1 MDAAFSALCRALHD
15 LPKPLLVLL
24 DDGCP
29 RSGWPQPLAGVQL
42 LVNRYDVYLALQ
54 HAGWAVEFSDWQ
66 LDSYPSA
73 HYASVLYQV
82 AKEKPAVLH
91 LLEHSARLL
100 APDGQLCL
108 LGYNEQGIQS
118 YIRKASAR
126 LGRLAEQQ
134 LLGKGLRQAWI
145 TRLAAHTSAALTT
158 QDYTQLQL
166 IGEQQEL
173 RFYSKPGVFG
183 WDKLDAGS
191 RLLIASLEAQQPS
204 LSGAR
209 VLDLGCGY
217 GYLSAHAARL
227 GAAAMVATDNNA
239 AALLASQRTLAPWAE
254 RVQIVADDCAQ
265 AISQRFDY
273 VLCNPPFHQG
283 FKVESQLT
291 HRFLHATEQHL
302 APNGQAWWVVN
313 RFIPVERLASGVFR
327 QCCLVA
333 DDGRFKVFQLGNARP
348 VKPPRS

>member
-29 RSGWPQPLAGVQL
+29 RSGWPLPLAGVQL
-42 LVNRYDVYLALQ
+42 LANRYDLYLALQ
-54 HAGWAVEFSDWQ
+54 RAGWPIAFSDWQ
-66 LDSYPSA
+66 LDAYPSA
-73 HYASVLYQV
+73 HYASVLYPV

-91 LLEHSARLL
+91 LLEHCARLL
-100 APDGQLCL
+100 APGGQLCL

-145 TRLAAHTSAALTT
+145 TRLAEHASPPLTT
-158 QDYTQLQL
+158 QDYAQLQP
-166 IGEQQEL
+166 IACEQGL
-173 RFYSKPGVFG
+173 CFYSKPGVFG

-191 RLLIASLEAQQPS
+191 QLLITSLEAEQPS
-204 LSGAR
+204 LSGAQ

-227 GAAAMVATDNNA
+227 GAASIVATDNNA

-254 RVQIVADDCAQ
+254 RVQIIADDCAQ
-265 AISQRFDY
+265 AITQRFDY

-291 HRFLHATEQHL
+291 SRFLHATKQHL
-302 APNGQAWWVVN
+302 AAHGQAWWVVN

-327 QCCLVA
+327 QCRLVA
-333 DDGRFKVFQLGNARP
+333 EDGRFKVFQLR
-348 VKPPRS
+348 V